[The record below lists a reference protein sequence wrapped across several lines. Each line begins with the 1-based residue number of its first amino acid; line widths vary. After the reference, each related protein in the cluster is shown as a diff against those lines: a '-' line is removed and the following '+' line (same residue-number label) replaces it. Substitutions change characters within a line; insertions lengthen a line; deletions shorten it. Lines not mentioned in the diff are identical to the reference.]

1 MLSCSGG
8 LGNKPVLHVEAVRH
22 FFANV
27 ELHGSACF
35 EDPIGDIDAVVAKGV
50 IFSHNDMGLRQAA
63 QRSRIGI
70 PGTS

>member
-1 MLSCSGG
+1 M
-8 LGNKPVLHVEAVRH
+8 EAVRH
-22 FFANV
+22 FFADV
-27 ELHGSACF
+27 ELHGSVYF
-35 EDPIGDIDAVVAKGV
+35 EGPVGEIDAVVAKGV